1 MTETQAETPE
11 TENDGQVAD
20 SLLTTPIEEPK
31 QEEQNQQQSS
41 EPEQAPVETAQPEGA
56 PESYEFQS
64 PEGSDLET
72 DSSVALAFSE
82 AAKKLDLTQ
91 EQAQSV
97 LDEVAPALKQQNDGY
112 IENLRSEWV
121 NSVKSDPEIG
131 GDKLQENLGRAIRVL
146 DAYGTPELKSL
157 LGETGLGDNPEI
169 IRFLVRTHQDIGE
182 DRFLT
187 GANAD
192 KNQQFSARDFYNNSK
207 MS

>member
-72 DSSVALAFSE
+72 DSSVVQAFSE

-131 GDKLQENLGRAIRVL
+131 GDKLQENLGKAIRVL

-157 LGETGLGDNPEI
+157 LGETGLGDNPEL
-169 IRFLVRTHQDIGE
+169 IRLLVRAHQDIGE

-192 KNQQFSARDFYNNSK
+192 TNQQFTARDFYNNSK

>member
-20 SLLTTPIEEPK
+20 SLLTTPTEEPK
-31 QEEQNQQQSS
+31 QEEQNQQQPPES
-41 EPEQAPVETAQPEGA
+41 EKAPGETDQPEGA

-64 PEGSDLET
+64 PEGSGLEA
-72 DSSVALAFSE
+72 DSSVVQAFSE
-82 AAKKLDLTQ
+82 SAKKLNLTQ

-97 LDEVAPALKQQNDGY
+97 LDEVAPALKEQNDGY

-131 GDKLQENLGRAIRVL
+131 GDKLQENLGKAIQVL

-157 LGETGLGDNPEI
+157 LGETGLGDNPEL
-169 IRFLVRTHQDIGE
+169 IRLLVRAHQDIGE

-192 KNQQFSARDFYNNSK
+192 TNQQFTARDFYNNSK

>member
-20 SLLTTPIEEPK
+20 SLLTTPTEEPK
-31 QEEQNQQQSS
+31 QEAHNQQQSS

-72 DSSVALAFSE
+72 DSSVVQAFSE

-192 KNQQFSARDFYNNSK
+192 KNQQFTARDFYNNSK

>member
-20 SLLTTPIEEPK
+20 ALLTTPTEEPK

-72 DSSVALAFSE
+72 DSSVVQAFSE
-82 AAKKLDLTQ
+82 AAKRL
-91 EQAQSV
+91 
-97 LDEVAPALKQQNDGY
+97 ALKQQNDGY

-192 KNQQFSARDFYNNSK
+192 KNQQFTARDFYNNSK

>member
-20 SLLTTPIEEPK
+20 SLLTTPTEEPK

-64 PEGSDLET
+64 PEGSGLET
-72 DSSVALAFSE
+72 DSSVVQAFSE

-131 GDKLQENLGRAIRVL
+131 GDKLQENLGKAIRVL

-192 KNQQFSARDFYNNSK
+192 KNQQFTARDFYNNSK

>member
-1 MTETQAETPE
+1 MTETQTETPE
-11 TENDGQVAD
+11 TENDGQVAE
-20 SLLTTPIEEPK
+20 SLLTTPSEEPK
-31 QEEQNQQQSS
+31 QEEQNQQQPP
-41 EPEQAPVETAQPEGA
+41 EPQEVPVEATKPEGA
-56 PESYEFQS
+56 PESYDFQS
-64 PEGSDLET
+64 PEGSGLET
-72 DSSVALAFSE
+72 DSSVVQAFSE
-82 AAKKLDLTQ
+82 VAKELNLTQ
-91 EQAQSV
+91 DQAQQV
-97 LDEVAPALKQQNDGY
+97 LNGVAPALKKESEGY

-121 NSVKSDPEIG
+121 NSVKTDPEIG
-131 GDKLQENLGRAIRVL
+131 GDKLPENLGKAIQVL

-192 KNQQFSARDFYNNSK
+192 TNQAFSARDFYNNSK

>member
-1 MTETQAETPE
+1 MTETQTETPE
-11 TENDGQVAD
+11 TENEGQVAET
-20 SLLTTPIEEPK
+20 LLTTPPEETK
-31 QEEQNQQQSS
+31 QEEPIQQQQP
-41 EPEQAPVETAQPEGA
+41 EPTEATGEEPTPEGA
-56 PESYEFQS
+56 PEAYDFQT
-64 PEGSDLET
+64 PEGSDL
-72 DSSVALAFSE
+72 DSKSSAVQAFSE
-82 AAKKLDLTQ
+82 VAKKLNLTQ

-97 LDEVAPALKQQNDGY
+97 LDGVAPALKQQNEGY

-131 GDKLQENLGRAIRVL
+131 GDKLPENLGKAVQVL
-146 DAYGTPELKSL
+146 DTYGTPELKSL

-192 KNQQFSARDFYNNSK
+192 KNQAFTARDFYNNSK

>member
-1 MTETQAETPE
+1 MTETQTETPE
-11 TENDGQVAD
+11 TENEGQVAET
-20 SLLTTPIEEPK
+20 LLTTPPEETK
-31 QEEQNQQQSS
+31 QEEPIQQQP
-41 EPEQAPVETAQPEGA
+41 EPTEATGEEPTPEGA
-56 PESYEFQS
+56 PEAYDFQT
-64 PEGSDLET
+64 PEGSDLDAE
-72 DSSVALAFSE
+72 SSAVQAFSE
-82 AAKKLDLTQ
+82 VAKKLNLTQ

-97 LDEVAPALKQQNDGY
+97 LDGVAPALKQQNEGY

-131 GDKLQENLGRAIRVL
+131 GDKLPENLGKAVQVL
-146 DAYGTPELKSL
+146 DTYGTPELKSL

-192 KNQQFSARDFYNNSK
+192 KNQTFTARDFYNNSK